1 MRAPAVILALFLFG
15 CTHRV
20 SIIFPNVVPAERHK
34 TWVNGWLWDLIGGET
49 SAAHFCGDRPV
60 SRIQTAKSFGNH
72 LVSWLTLG
80 IYTPMHAT
88 ITCGVPAAPPTPG
101 FGGYLPAPPVP
112 VYPPVQYAPAQP
124 PVYPQQ

>member
-1 MRAPAVILALFLFG
+1 MRASAVVLAILLFG

-20 SIIFPNVVPAERHK
+20 SIVFPNVVPADRHK
-34 TWVNGWLWDLIGGET
+34 TWVNGWLWDLVGGET
-49 SAAHFCGDRPV
+49 SAARFCGDRPV

-88 ITCGVPAAPPTPG
+88 ITCGVPSGPPNPGGGGYAPPPPPG
-101 FGGYLPAPPVP
+101 
-112 VYPPVQYAPAQP
+112 YPPVQYAPAP
-124 PVYPQQ
+124 PPAYPQP